1 MFNKLINRII
11 EKKIRLVETFTR
23 KQWIVLIVLFVLSI
37 IIGK

>member
-1 MFNKLINRII
+1 MFNKIKNKLTYKVNIV
-11 EKKIRLVETFTR
+11 LETFNK